1 MSSAPVILPDLCPVE
16 VVETKLDTET
26 KSKVETR
33 VETKVETEVETI
45 DQVDHVDQVDDLDYE
60 VYQVDHEKKKEFGHS
75 KFISTNQDIDEG
87 DCLLQLNQCP
97 NDLPHTLKYH
107 PLFYCMLLHLSN

>member
-45 DQVDHVDQVDDLDYE
+45 DQVDQIE
-60 VYQVDHEKKKEFGHS
+60 IEESIEKL
-75 KFISTNQDIDEG
+75 IDE
-87 DCLLQLNQCP
+87 
-97 NDLPHTLKYH
+97 NDLQKAGAKENTATKMVQVRNI
-107 PLFYCMLLHLSN
+107 CI

>member
-16 VVETKLDTET
+16 VVETKFDTET

-45 DQVDHVDQVDDLDYE
+45 DQVDQIE
-60 VYQVDHEKKKEFGHS
+60 IEESIEKLE
-75 KFISTNQDIDEG
+75 NIDE
-87 DCLLQLNQCP
+87 
-97 NDLPHTLKYH
+97 NDLQKAGAKDNTATK
-107 PLFYCMLLHLSN
+107 MVQVRNIGS

>member
-16 VVETKLDTET
+16 VVETKLETET

-45 DQVDHVDQVDDLDYE
+45 DQVDQIEIEESIEKLD
-60 VYQVDHEKKKEFGHS
+60 
-75 KFISTNQDIDEG
+75 NIDE
-87 DCLLQLNQCP
+87 
-97 NDLPHTLKYH
+97 NDLQKAGAKDNTATK
-107 PLFYCMLLHLSN
+107 MVQVRNIGS